1 MLKNQNSLKGRQ
13 NRKKFISAWVL
24 LLPTVILLYL
34 FIWRPSVTG
43 IVWSFFKMKGFTPTE
58 FIGLENYV
66 RVVTNTE
73 FLPILWNT
81 VQYVFWSLL
90 IGFPLPILIA
100 FALNEM
106 VFFKTS
112 LRSAIYTPALMPGI
126 TIMLLWSFIYAPDT
140 AGLLNQILNLFG
152 IEPYVWLNDSNW
164 VILYI
169 IIEATWAAFP
179 STMLYFYT
187 NIQSISADLYEAATI
202 DGAGFF
208 ARFRH
213 VALPSMASV
222 ILLNLV
228 NQIINVFQIMQQP
241 MVMTGG
247 GPNGASM
254 SVGYQ
259 IYKYAFEQGRVGQA
273 LALGTITFVILI
285 FATIFYFKMQKKAE
299 ENLG

>member
-43 IVWSFFKMKGFTPTE
+43 ILWSFFKMKGFTPTE

-81 VQYVFWSLL
+81 VQYVFWSLV

-106 VFFKTS
+106 VFFKSS

-126 TIMLLWSFIYAPDT
+126 TIMLLWAFVYKPDT
-140 AGLLNQILNLFG
+140 SGLLNQILNIFG
-152 IEPYVWLNDSNW
+152 IEPYIWLNDAKW

-169 IIEATWAAFP
+169 IIEATWAGFAG
-179 STMLYFYT
+179 TMLYYYT
-187 NIQSISADLYEAATI
+187 NIQSIPADLYEAATI

-213 VALPSMASV
+213 VALPNMASV
-222 ILLNLV
+222 ILLSLV
-228 NQIINVFQIMQQP
+228 NQIIAVFQIMQQP